1 MNFSCLFY
9 YLIGKWDVYRW
20 CSGFWSIK
28 CLLNVYRFLP
38 VLVLLLFPSPR
49 SISFLFYVSL
59 QYDKELTDSISLVLE
74 LCLSFPNSCPQQLHR
89 KSSHPSV
96 NPKLCSL
103 CFRCRQFF
111 VLIYVSTQS
120 LSSHWHPTKLNPRT
134 GNTKLRTQ
142 LTAHFPQKYWPTPT
156 REVAIPTGLLPFP
169 PAADD
174 ISSSNR

>member
-1 MNFSCLFY
+1 MSIVFFPFSFFFYSLPPALYLFFST
-9 YLIGKWDVYRW
+9 YL
-20 CSGFWSIK
+20 CSTTRSSQILFHWY
-28 CLLNVYRFLP
+28 LN
-38 VLVLLLFPSPR
+38 
-49 SISFLFYVSL
+49 YVSPFL
-59 QYDKELTDSISLVLE
+59 IHVHNNCTESPHTPALTQNCVHFVFVVAS
-74 LCLSFPNSCPQQLHR
+74 
-89 KSSHPSV
+89 
-96 NPKLCSL
+96 
-103 CFRCRQFF
+103 F